1 MGYKVTK
8 HIKQLF
14 DQDLEL
20 PSTSRFVLL
29 LLADYADNETAEAYP
44 SYRTLQRQTNMARS
58 TVVRAVADLVDR
70 GYLTKIESDRP
81 KGSQA
86 VNTYRITMP
95 IDHPS
100 QGGSVALPGSAVKP
114 GSTTLPGSA
123 ALPANAQGGS
133 TTLPAGSAALPLER
147 SVERSKKPE
156 QSTPPVPPSTEHH
169 THTNSPEMTSLGEDS
184 EVQHALQAAER
195 RRATRNAGS
204 LLSQQ
209 HPRVW
214 AALTDLQ
221 SIYDWK
227 PTAFA
232 SIAEQ
237 LLNLARTNTDH
248 RTELAIRTV
257 IEAGATITHPI
268 PYIRKL
274 LTTNDTQSG
283 TTTPRRSL
291 RDGLTPLDSIT
302 LD

>member
-1 MGYKVTK
+1 
-8 HIKQLF
+8 
-14 DQDLEL
+14 
-20 PSTSRFVLL
+20 
-29 LLADYADNETAEAYP
+29 
-44 SYRTLQRQTNMARS
+44 
-58 TVVRAVADLVDR
+58 
-70 GYLTKIESDRP
+70 
-81 KGSQA
+81 
-86 VNTYRITMP
+86 
-95 IDHPS
+95 
-100 QGGSVALPGSAVKP
+100 
-114 GSTTLPGSA
+114 
-123 ALPANAQGGS
+123 
-133 TTLPAGSAALPLER
+133 
-147 SVERSKKPE
+147 
-156 QSTPPVPPSTEHH
+156 
-169 THTNSPEMTSLGEDS
+169 MTSLGDDP
-184 EVQHALQAAER
+184 EVRHALQAAER

-274 LTTNDTQSG
+274 LTTNDTQPG

>member
-1 MGYKVTK
+1 MGYKMTEHV
-8 HIKQLF
+8 KQLIEE
-14 DQDLEL
+14 DCDLS
-20 PSTSRFVLL
+20 PNSCHVLL
-29 LLADYADNETAEAYP
+29 LLASYANDETGITWPKHITIE
-44 SYRTLQRQTNMARS
+44 RQTHLSRS
-58 TVVRAVADLVDR
+58 SVKRAINELIKFGFIVEKQKRYEDNRQISNVYHLATPSKP
-70 GYLTKIESDRP
+70 TKKAAPVEEPKEDQVGGSHRTPWGSHRTPPGSHGTPWGPDRP
-81 KGSQA
+81 TENSHG
-86 VNTYRITMP
+86 
-95 IDHPS
+95 IDIEP
-100 QGGSVALPGSAVKP
+100 K
-114 GSTTLPGSA
+114 
-123 ALPANAQGGS
+123 
-133 TTLPAGSAALPLER
+133 
-147 SVERSKKPE
+147 
-156 QSTPPVPPSTEHH
+156 TPPTPPASNLTATE
-169 THTNSPEMTSLGEDS
+169 TPGMTSLGDDP
-184 EVQHALQAAER
+184 EVRHALQAAER

-283 TTTPRRSL
+283 TTTQPRRSL
-291 RDGLTPLDSIT
+291 RDGLTPLDSFT

>member
-1 MGYKVTK
+1 MGYKMTEHV
-8 HIKQLF
+8 KQLIEE
-14 DQDLEL
+14 DCDLS
-20 PSTSRFVLL
+20 PNSCHVLL
-29 LLADYADNETAEAYP
+29 LLASYANDETGITWPKHSTIERQTHLSRSSVKRAIDELVKFGFIVEKQKRYEDNRQISNSYRLATPGKKAAKVTHVEQTAEDQVGG
-44 SYRTLQRQTNMARS
+44 SHRTPPGSHRTPWGSQGTPPGP
-58 TVVRAVADLVDR
+58 DR
-70 GYLTKIESDRP
+70 TPWGPDRP
-81 KGSQA
+81 TENSHG
-86 VNTYRITMP
+86 
-95 IDHPS
+95 IDIEP
-100 QGGSVALPGSAVKP
+100 K
-114 GSTTLPGSA
+114 
-123 ALPANAQGGS
+123 
-133 TTLPAGSAALPLER
+133 
-147 SVERSKKPE
+147 
-156 QSTPPVPPSTEHH
+156 TPPTPPASNLTATEVPG
-169 THTNSPEMTSLGEDS
+169 MTSLGEDS

-291 RDGLTPLDSIT
+291 RDGLTPLDSFT

>member
-8 HIKQLF
+8 HVKQLF

-20 PSTSRFVLL
+20 SSTSRFVLL
-29 LLADYADNETAEAYP
+29 LLADYADNDTAEAYP

-70 GYLTKIESDRP
+70 GYLTKIEHERP

-95 IDHPS
+95 IGHPS
-100 QGGSVALPGSAVKP
+100 QGGSAALPGSVVLP
-114 GSTTLPGSA
+114 GSTAIPGST
-123 ALPANAQGGS
+123 ALPENAQSGS
-133 TTLPAGSAALPLER
+133 ATLPASSAALPLER

-156 QSTPPVPPSTEHH
+156 QSPAPVPPTTEQH
-169 THTNSPEMTSLGEDS
+169 THTSSPGMTSLGDDP
-184 EVQHALQAAER
+184 EVRHALQAAER

-237 LLNLARTNTDH
+237 LLTLAREHTDT
-248 RTELAIRTV
+248 RVETACRIV
-257 IEAGATITHPI
+257 IETGATITHPI
-268 PYIRKL
+268 SYIRKL
-274 LTTNDTQSG
+274 LTTNGTQPG

-291 RDGLTPLDSIT
+291 RDGLTPLDSFT